1 MCETTTTT
9 KTTHFVYL
17 AQSVQQQRKQRQ
29 QLITLFSWLI
39 SASCSL
45 VLPLLARLAF
55 SVSEHSFSSPLP
67 STGETLPS
75 TGETLPSTVKTAPL
89 PKRSRS
95 RAFADIIGI
104 LDQMNVMFA
113 QRWYLKQYLGPKSFS
128 ADVFGRCTAAL
139 INPFGQ

>member
-75 TGETLPSTVKTAPL
+75 TGKTLPPSKEEPS
-89 PKRSRS
+89 K
-95 RAFADIIGI
+95 GI
-104 LDQMNVMFA
+104 CGYNWNF
-113 QRWYLKQYLGPKSFS
+113 GPNECHVCTTMVFKAISWSKILTFF